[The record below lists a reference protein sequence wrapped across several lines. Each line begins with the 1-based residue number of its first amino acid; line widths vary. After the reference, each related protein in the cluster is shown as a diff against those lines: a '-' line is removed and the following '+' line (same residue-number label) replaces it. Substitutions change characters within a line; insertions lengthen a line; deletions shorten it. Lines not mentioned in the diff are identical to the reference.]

1 MGGAA
6 TPTGLRGSN
15 VDRTETMS
23 QAERENERRFGR
35 IAGIVGIVGLLVF
48 IVAGLLDLAPDYN
61 GSDGLAEQLGN
72 FDAEQGGV
80 LAQAVIQAIAIC
92 LFALPLVALFRA
104 AAARSDAV
112 RSSLIGAVIAGPVIF
127 AASVIAL
134 YFAVDAAVVP
144 FLHGGPDI
152 DTGSDDDASDVF
164 GDQGAASIYIGLAI
178 AGRLGVVVGIVYTS
192 LYAMR
197 TGLLTR
203 FWGTL
208 GMALGVGLFFIGPQ
222 ALLIFTL
229 AASLMVADL
238 WPRGRPPA
246 WDAGVAMPWP
256 KPGETI
262 STPTADPGEELASP
276 EDFEGSAT
284 EVEPPAGR
292 PGRRDNKRKRKR
304 KAR

>member
-1 MGGAA
+1 
-6 TPTGLRGSN
+6 
-15 VDRTETMS
+15 MS
-23 QAERENERRFGR
+23 EEQKENERRFGR
-35 IAGIVGIVGLLVF
+35 IAGIAGLFGLLVF
-48 IVAGLLDLAPDYN
+48 IGAGLLNLAPDYN
-61 GSDGLAEQLGN
+61 GSDGLAEQLGE
-72 FDAEQGGV
+72 FADEKSGV
-80 LAQAVIQAIAIC
+80 LAQAVIQTIAIGF
-92 LFALPLVALFRA
+92 FAFPLVALFRS

-112 RSSLIGAVIAGPVIF
+112 RPTLIGAVIAGPLIF
-127 AASVIAL
+127 AASVLAL
-134 YFAVDAAVVP
+134 YFAVDAAVHP
-144 FLHGGPDI
+144 FLNGGPDI
-152 DTGSDDDASDVF
+152 DTSSNDDASDVF

-178 AGRLGVVVGIVYTS
+178 AGRLGLVFGMAYTS
-192 LYAMR
+192 LHAMR
-197 TGLLTR
+197 TGLFTR

-262 STPTADPGEELASP
+262 STPAADAGEDVASP

-284 EVEPPAGR
+284 EVTASPGR